1 MKLGLIFVGLMVLAV
16 GLALQPLLAKGG
28 KGKNAKTLA
37 FLGILIVVASGG
49 VYYLVG
55 SPAMVNSPTFLEGF
69 NTGGGRASLT
79 GQEPV
84 FPSLEEIIDKQK
96 AVVAQNP
103 EDVGGWTRLART
115 LTGLERYG
123 EAIAAYRR
131 AIALTPENA
140 GLFLALGEA
149 LTFRDQGLISDEAL
163 KAFETAVK
171 LNPGELFAKL
181 YLGDYSFQ
189 TGDVQL
195 ALVRWLALYEE
206 AAVDTAW
213 LPLLEQRIL
222 RAATALGQDDP
233 QILAEKRFQEPATP
247 SAEEI
252 QQMTPE
258 DQAAIIENMVATLE
272 ARMEENPGD
281 LAGWE
286 RLGRS
291 YMVLERYQDGLYAF
305 GLVAGARPDDPV
317 VLENY
322 IQALLAYLEQTGQHL
337 NDQAVAALLRLIT
350 LDPENSTALF
360 FLGQAAA
367 ERADPASARLYWQR
381 LLTLI
386 NPTSDGAD
394 IVREKL
400 GSLS

>member
-16 GLALQPLLAKGG
+16 GLALQPLLARGG

-103 EDVGGWTRLART
+103 EDVRGWTRLART

-131 AIALTPENA
+131 AIALTPGNA

-171 LNPGELFAKL
+171 LNPGELFSKL

-206 AAVDTAW
+206 APVDTPW

-233 QILAEKRFQEPATP
+233 QILAEKRFQEPANP

-258 DQAAIIENMVATLE
+258 DQAAIIGNMVATLE

-305 GLVAGARPDDPV
+305 GLVA
-317 VLENY
+317 
-322 IQALLAYLEQTGQHL
+322 
-337 NDQAVAALLRLIT
+337 
-350 LDPENSTALF
+350 
-360 FLGQAAA
+360 
-367 ERADPASARLYWQR
+367 
-381 LLTLI
+381 
-386 NPTSDGAD
+386 
-394 IVREKL
+394 
-400 GSLS
+400 